1 MSILIQNQTKTTW
14 YHPNHLIPI
23 LNYTTDDF
31 INKSTE
37 YLKKDLERICFQ
49 GINGQKVQIIDQSNQ
64 QNIDIDTLTTAFQ
77 QSMHEETVDINL
89 ANQIKSIL
97 NQSLTYHTP
106 NTWLVEE
113 QMISELL
120 TKQKLPLP
128 GYKNSQQIVYNVNT
142 DVAPSAKQLFNQLQ
156 GSQAYDK
163 ELEMYHA
170 SLGGYFKSSNFNT
183 DYLVVT
189 FQNDQAYQNFLNQIN
204 TLKPTQTI
212 KELNDLQ
219 HSLNKNIHF
228 NDQFYQ
234 VLFLSKKNPTDPN
247 SMMRYM
253 QHQLGIFTQT
263 NQKECF
269 ITPLNVKQMYAPFNI
284 LFLSLEKMCNTSIS
298 DIEKSF
304 AKINEI
310 KQNNIYLIN
319 NQTLLTMDQVE
330 NAQRKDYSKNNTNTN
345 DKAVKLKLS
354 NTIPKKPIT
363 QKNLARM
370 ISKTFEKL
378 TTKNISKNTYKTRQ
392 STFMRPN
399 RRNPDDINKAGTQTN
414 IQYRPDIHLFID
426 TSGSVSEENYKS
438 TVIMLIQVA
447 KKLNVDLYINFF
459 STSLT
464 QTTLLKVKNRNI
476 KDIYQQF
483 QQLPKVTGG
492 TDYQNVW
499 NFIDKID
506 KKLKTPR
513 VYFIITDFEYSLRK
527 STRFTSK
534 TPSYEK
540 VFYIPLAIPNTS
552 YAQDHW
558 DLMMYYAK
566 QFMNEM
572 INAGA
577 TRIRNHLLI

>member
-14 YHPNHLIPI
+14 YRPTQLIPI
-23 LNYTTDDF
+23 LNYTTADF
-31 INKSTE
+31 IDKSTE

-49 GINGQKVQIIDQSNQ
+49 GMNGQKVQIVDQSTQ
-64 QNIDIDTLTTAFQ
+64 QNIDINTLTNAFQ
-77 QSMHEETVDINL
+77 QSMHDETIDIDL
-89 ANQIKSIL
+89 SNQIKSVL

-128 GYKNSQQIVYNVNT
+128 GYVNNKQIIYNVNT
-142 DVAPSAKQLFNQLQ
+142 DVAPSAKQLLNQLQ
-156 GSQAYDK
+156 TNQVYDK

-170 SLGGYFKSSNFNT
+170 SLGAYFKSSNFNT

-189 FQNDQAYQNFLNQIN
+189 FQNNQAYQNFLNQIN
-204 TLKPTQTI
+204 TLKSTQTT

-219 HSLNKNIHF
+219 QSLKKGVHF

-234 VLFLSKKNPTDPN
+234 VLFLSKKDPINPY

-253 QHQLGIFTQT
+253 QYQLGIFTQT
-263 NQKECF
+263 NANECF
-269 ITPLNVKQMYAPFNI
+269 VTPLNMKQMYTPFNI
-284 LFLSLEKMCNTSIS
+284 LFLSLEKMCHTSIS
-298 DIEKSF
+298 DIEKGF
-304 AKINEI
+304 EKINEI
-310 KQNNIYLIN
+310 KKNNIYLMN

-330 NAQRKDYSKNNTNTN
+330 NAQRKMYYKDNTNTN
-345 DKAVKLKLS
+345 DKAVRLKLS
-354 NTIPKKPIT
+354 STIPKKPLT
-363 QKNLARM
+363 QKNLAKM
-370 ISKTFEKL
+370 IAKTFEKL
-378 TTKNISKNTYKTRQ
+378 TTKNISKNIYKTKQ
-392 STFMRPN
+392 STFMKPN

-426 TSGSVSEENYKS
+426 TSGSVREEHYKS

-464 QTTLLKVKNRNI
+464 QTTLLKVKDRNI
-476 KDIYQQF
+476 KDIYHQF

-499 NFIDKID
+499 NFIDRID

-527 STRFTSK
+527 STRFTK
-534 TPSYEK
+534 DTPSYEK
-540 VFYIPLAIPNTS
+540 VFYIPLAIPDTRN
-552 YAQDHW
+552 AQDYW
-558 DLMMYYAK
+558 DSMMYYAK

-572 INAGA
+572 FYAGA